1 MTGIQKLAE
10 RMAPEA
16 ALDEIG
22 TALKKLLP
30 TVSEENRLNF
40 VVNLIGGAGDD
51 KVASLVHLWL
61 AECLDEGVDPTHM
74 CQKLVDRVAQSK
86 QLMAVADPELLV
98 LFEDWLDELEQE
110 VISFFSQHRPVN
122 PGELAHNLGL
132 SLRGATFLISKLR
145 RDAKLP

>member
-1 MTGIQKLAE
+1 VIYRMMAGIQELLA

-51 KVASLVHLWL
+51 KVASLVHL
-61 AECLDEGVDPTHM
+61 
-74 CQKLVDRVAQSK
+74 
-86 QLMAVADPELLV
+86 
-98 LFEDWLDELEQE
+98 
-110 VISFFSQHRPVN
+110 
-122 PGELAHNLGL
+122 
-132 SLRGATFLISKLR
+132 
-145 RDAKLP
+145 